1 MYSPENIQKELT
13 TNTMFQAQAT
23 SPMPRLNG
31 TPTKSDNSEALE
43 KL

>member
-13 TNTMFQAQAT
+13 TTTFMQVQAT

-31 TPTKSDNSEALE
+31 TPTKSDNEALE